1 MKQEK
6 IKNDKGEI
14 LKTKEGVEL
23 VKNTFEVGDE
33 FIPMYNNISEKT
45 KTIVTKKG
53 DQKNI
58 TTYKIVVKIK
68 DSSEDMSEK
77 ENIWIDLTPAQAET
91 IKKKLDA
98 DIEINQGIWTVYEY
112 ESSKYGKNI
121 GIGMKR
127 DDKKA
132 INF

>member
-77 ENIWIDLTPAQAET
+77 ENVWIDLTPAQAET

-98 DIEINQGIWTVYEY
+98 DIEINQGIWIVYEY